1 MRKKNFTLMC
11 LFLCIMLFVCACGK
25 EIDPVSQKVMDDIE
39 SIGEIT
45 LEDEELIIKIKDTY
59 NSLSDNQKD
68 QVENYID
75 LLEAEEK
82 LEELKVQ
89 IAEEITEAIQCYPD
103 TSFKRMENIISISDF
118 TTGESGSSYSYSFEN
133 YEDFKNSINEYNNY
147 LKENFELV
155 YLDSEGNR
163 VEKYTN
169 GGYSFYYNSEDN
181 KMLDSD
187 MSDFETVNYFV

>member
-1 MRKKNFTLMC
+1 MKSYEAKLY
-11 LFLCIMLFVCACGK
+11 
-25 EIDPVSQKVMDDIE
+25 VMAND
-39 SIGEIT
+39 
-45 LEDEELIIKIKDTY
+45 
-59 NSLSDNQKD
+59 
-68 QVENYID
+68 
-75 LLEAEEK
+75 
-82 LEELKVQ
+82 
-89 IAEEITEAIQCYPD
+89 
-103 TSFKRMENIISISDF
+103 IISISDF

-187 MSDFETVNYFV
+187 MSDFTYTITIGTWNK